1 MSFEKHP
8 TLNTAVLVYPML
20 PNFGFYI
27 YVLWKACC
35 NIKLAHD
42 DLKMWKCI
50 SDVVEEIKVT
60 EQSAWWFGVSL
71 ISALNSYKEV
81 VWLARE
87 RMGNNWSCSERW
99 LVRLSWRS
107 SGWTEMN
114 PVWDENW
121 RGNWR
126 GSCSRTNVALLL
138 LSTMPES
145 PSISNT
151 RVPQLLKSKQSD
163 MTTLNASISRCL
175 GGWGVLAGRLWS
187 WKRWDL
193 PCVGAA
199 GLNTRKPGVLA
210 ASRQCRWTI
219 GSPLLE
225 GAWDEDLCTGC

>member
-1 MSFEKHP
+1 
-8 TLNTAVLVYPML
+8 ML
-20 PNFGFYI
+20 PNFGYYI

-87 RMGNNWSCSERW
+87 RRGNNWSCSERW

-114 PVWDENW
+114 PVWDKNW

-138 LSTMPES
+138 LSTMPET

-151 RVPQLLKSKQSD
+151 RVPQSRRVNSQTSPQSTLLSPGASGGEASLLVIFGVGRVGIYPALELLDWTPQS
-163 MTTLNASISRCL
+163 L
-175 GGWGVLAGRLWS
+175 GY
-187 WKRWDL
+187 
-193 PCVGAA
+193 
-199 GLNTRKPGVLA
+199 
-210 ASRQCRWTI
+210 
-219 GSPLLE
+219 
-225 GAWDEDLCTGC
+225 

>member
-1 MSFEKHP
+1 
-8 TLNTAVLVYPML
+8 ML

-87 RMGNNWSCSERW
+87 RRGNNWSCSERW

-151 RVPQLLKSKQSD
+151 RVPQLRRVNSQTQA
-163 MTTLNASISRCL
+163 MTSTRYSTLLEIFFHYSY
-175 GGWGVLAGRLWS
+175 
-187 WKRWDL
+187 
-193 PCVGAA
+193 P
-199 GLNTRKPGVLA
+199 TRKFYYSA
-210 ASRQCRWTI
+210 
-219 GSPLLE
+219 E
-225 GAWDEDLCTGC
+225 

>member
-27 YVLWKACC
+27 YVLLKACC
-35 NIKLAHD
+35 IIKLAHD

-81 VWLARE
+81 VWLAWE
-87 RMGNNWSCSERW
+87 RRGNNWSCSERW

-114 PVWDENW
+114 PVWDKNW
-121 RGNWR
+121 CGNRR
-126 GSCSRTNVALLL
+126 GSWIE
-138 LSTMPES
+138 P
-145 PSISNT
+145 
-151 RVPQLLKSKQSD
+151 
-163 MTTLNASISRCL
+163 
-175 GGWGVLAGRLWS
+175 
-187 WKRWDL
+187 
-193 PCVGAA
+193 
-199 GLNTRKPGVLA
+199 RKA
-210 ASRQCRWTI
+210 WCTSRQCRWLI

-225 GAWDEDLCTGC
+225 GAWNEDHGMLV